1 MIQRIQTVYLL
12 VAALLTASLYKLKFA
27 DLSVNGELY
36 VFNAQGISNAETLVF
51 NGLPILIFI
60 GLIALLHMA
69 IIFMYKKRIRQ
80 IRVAVFTIVLLLG
93 LFGTVIAVIGVV
105 QAINDHAPLVQTIH
119 LTGGLMS
126 ALACT
131 AAGLLVALAGHVMY
145 TILIVRIERIVL
157 EMESAASEIVAFL
170 TQENPKA

>member
-36 VFNAQGISNAETLVF
+36 VFNAKGISNAETLVF

-69 IIFMYKKRIRQ
+69 IIFMYKNRIRQ

-93 LFGTVIAVIGVV
+93 LFGIFFYFTY
-105 QAINDHAPLVQTIH
+105 
-119 LTGGLMS
+119 
-126 ALACT
+126 
-131 AAGLLVALAGHVMY
+131 AGFDGAK
-145 TILIVRIERIVL
+145 
-157 EMESAASEIVAFL
+157 VAFKIPVAFPL
-170 TQENPKA
+170 IAIILDYLAIRAIGKDEALIRSLNRIR